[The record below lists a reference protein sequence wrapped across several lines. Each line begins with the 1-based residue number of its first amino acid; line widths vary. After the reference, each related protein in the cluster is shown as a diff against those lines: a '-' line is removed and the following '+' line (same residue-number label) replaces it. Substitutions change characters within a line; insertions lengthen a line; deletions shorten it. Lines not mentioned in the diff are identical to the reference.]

1 MYTQCTKPS
10 SEQCTICTFCTLG
23 ATNGSVIRHVM
34 RDFVHFLCR
43 IVTRVQIVHSR
54 QNHVP
59 NVGFAVPDCPPNYCS
74 KFSEQSVP
82 LHLPNVVQVVWAG
95 IYFPYRLE
103 KCFLFFVRLWVY
115 AAETLTRCVRKTG
128 HLNREKSGVLSHI
141 KELTATWNRGQNLF
155 SLTGWLSQLNL

>member
-23 ATNGSVIRHVM
+23 ATNGSVMRHVM
-34 RDFVHFLCR
+34 RDFVHFICR
-43 IVTRVQIVHSR
+43 SVTRVQIVHSR
-54 QNHVP
+54 QIHVP

-82 LHLPNVVQVVWAG
+82 LHLSNVVQVVWAG

-103 KCFLFFVRLWVY
+103 KCFLFLSDCESMLLRHLQDVCENLGV
-115 AAETLTRCVRKTG
+115 
-128 HLNREKSGVLSHI
+128 LNREFSCWCHTKSVGS
-141 KELTATWNRGQNLF
+141 
-155 SLTGWLSQLNL
+155 